1 MRLRPEGEL
10 LGRVFAVRQR
20 GWDYLFRGDVPSKDK
35 ASPLDRL
42 LADRLADEA
51 YLQLRH
57 NELVDV
63 LEYVRPDYI
72 GPGAS
77 LNRLVEYALNLA
89 DVENRLMGGDVSS
102 RYSPRGKQVRIRIGE
117 PIEVRRLCSGAGTRP
132 RSRAAAVL
140 EVLRCRLQELSAEEN
155 KNG

>member
-1 MRLRPEGEL
+1 MRLRPEGDL
-10 LGRVFAVRQR
+10 LTRVFTVRQR
-20 GWDYLFRGDVPSKDK
+20 GWDYLFRGDVPPEGR

-77 LNRLVEYALNLA
+77 LNRQVEYALNLA
-89 DVENRLMGGDVSS
+89 DVENRLLGGDVSS
-102 RYSPRGKQVRIRIGE
+102 RYSPPGKQVRIRIGE
-117 PIEVRRLCSGAGTRP
+117 PLEARRLCEDAGPGP
-132 RSRAAAVL
+132 RARTAAVL
-140 EVLRCRLQELSAEEN
+140 EALRESLEELSLEEEA
-155 KNG
+155 